1 MHIFLFGGT
10 TEGRKIA
17 EAIAEVNRAWAARD
31 AAARAAHESSGLPI
45 AAEVYVTTTYGAS
58 LLPAG
63 PGIRVHVGRLD
74 AEEMTALLEEA
85 RQATGFASDETARQ
99 QLKLMSDDS
108 DGELEKS
115 GSLKSAGQ
123 CSQAERCQLS
133 ASLLVI
139 DATHPYAAVVSE
151 HILTACA
158 AAGVRCI
165 RVEREDSG
173 AEEHGIESAQKAL
186 PEREST
192 GAGGK
197 ASASEGATL
206 HWVESIEEAA
216 VWLAREISDAK
227 CLPGI
232 SGMKTQVPGLEE
244 NGKERALAAQAAGRN
259 DALAQSDRSS
269 SEASQSP
276 NILITT
282 GSKELAPYTQI
293 PDFAA
298 RCYVRALPTVEALEK
313 CQALGFRREHL
324 ILMQGPFSEEMN
336 VAQLRYADAGY
347 LVTKAS
353 GETGGFPEKCEAA
366 LALGVE
372 VICVGR
378 PKEVSIPDA
387 TWYDRGKL
395 DAVLRRIREIGTAG
409 MCESSSEDA
418 LVTCGSGTTE
428 RSEDQA
434 EAADRAME

>member
-17 EAIAEVNRAWAARD
+17 EAIAEVNREWAARD
-31 AAARAAHESSGLPI
+31 VASSGLPI
-45 AAEVYVTTTYGAS
+45 AAEVYVTTAYGAS

-74 AEEMTALLEEA
+74 AEEMTALLEAA
-85 RQATGFASDETARQ
+85 RQATGFTSDETARQ
-99 QLKLMSDDS
+99 QLKLMPGDT

-115 GSLKSAGQ
+115 ESPKSAGQ
-123 CSQAERCQLS
+123 CRQAERCQLTGQ
-133 ASLLVI
+133 LLVI

-151 HILTACA
+151 NILTACA
-158 AAGVRCI
+158 VAGVRCI

-173 AEEHGIESAQKAL
+173 AGEHGIESAQKAL

-192 GAGGK
+192 GEDGK
-197 ASASEGATL
+197 ASASEGAAF

-216 VWLAREISDAK
+216 AWLAGES
-227 CLPGI
+227 
-232 SGMKTQVPGLEE
+232 
-244 NGKERALAAQAAGRN
+244 AQR
-259 DALAQSDRSS
+259 
-269 SEASQSP
+269 P

-282 GSKELAPYTQI
+282 GSKELTPYTQI

-313 CQALGFRREHL
+313 CQALGFRRDHL

-336 VAQLRYADAGY
+336 VAQLRYGDAGY

-372 VICVGR
+372 VICIGR

-387 TWYDRGKL
+387 AWYDREKS
-395 DAVLRRIREIGTAG
+395 DAVLRRIHEIGRAG
-409 MCESSSEDA
+409 
-418 LVTCGSGTTE
+418 TCGRSATE
-428 RSEDQA
+428 HSEKQA
-434 EAADRAME
+434 EAADRGII

>member
-17 EAIAEVNRAWAARD
+17 EAIAEVNREWAARD
-31 AAARAAHESSGLPI
+31 AAACAAHESSGLPI
-45 AAEVYVTTTYGAS
+45 AAEVNVTTAYGAS

-74 AEEMTALLEEA
+74 AEEMTTLFMEA
-85 RQATGFASDETARQ
+85 RQT
-99 QLKLMSDDS
+99 
-108 DGELEKS
+108 
-115 GSLKSAGQ
+115 SAPL
-123 CSQAERCQLS
+123 R
-133 ASLLVI
+133 VI

-151 HILTACA
+151 NILTACA

-173 AEEHGIESAQKAL
+173 AGKHGIESAQKAL
-186 PEREST
+186 PEREDT

-197 ASASEGATL
+197 ASASEGAAL

-216 VWLAREISDAK
+216 AW
-227 CLPGI
+227 
-232 SGMKTQVPGLEE
+232 
-244 NGKERALAAQAAGRN
+244 
-259 DALAQSDRSS
+259 LAQSDRSS
-269 SEASQSP
+269 SEAAQRP

-293 PDFAA
+293 PDFAT

-313 CQALGFRREHL
+313 CQALAFRRDHL

-372 VICVGR
+372 VVCIGR

-387 TWYDRGKL
+387 AWYDREKS
-395 DAVLRRIREIGTAG
+395 DAVLRRIHEIGRVG
-409 MCESSSEDA
+409 
-418 LVTCGSGTTE
+418 TCGRSATE
-428 RSEDQA
+428 RSEEQA
-434 EAADRAME
+434 EAADRSII

>member
-17 EAIAEVNRAWAARD
+17 EAIVEVNREWAARD
-31 AAARAAHESSGLPI
+31 VAACAAHESSELPI

-63 PGIRVHVGRLD
+63 PGITVHVGRLD
-74 AEEMTALLEEA
+74 AEEMTALFEA
-85 RQATGFASDETARQ
+85 AQ
-99 QLKLMSDDS
+99 QT
-108 DGELEKS
+108 
-115 GSLKSAGQ
+115 SAP
-123 CSQAERCQLS
+123 
-133 ASLLVI
+133 LLVI

-151 HILTACA
+151 NILTACA
-158 AAGVRCI
+158 AAGVHCI

-173 AEEHGIESAQKAL
+173 AGEHGTESAQKAL
-186 PEREST
+186 PEWEST
-192 GAGGK
+192 GEDGK
-197 ASASEGATL
+197 ASASEGAAL

-216 VWLAREISDAK
+216 AWLAQ
-227 CLPGI
+227 P
-232 SGMKTQVPGLEE
+232 
-244 NGKERALAAQAAGRN
+244 
-259 DALAQSDRSS
+259 DRSS
-269 SEASQSP
+269 SAAVQRL

-298 RCYVRALPTVEALEK
+298 RCYVRALPMVEALEK
-313 CQALGFRREHL
+313 CQALGFRRDHL

-366 LALGVE
+366 LALGAE

-387 TWYDRGKL
+387 AWYDREKS
-395 DAVLRRIREIGTAG
+395 DAVLRRIHEIGRVG
-409 MCESSSEDA
+409 
-418 LVTCGSGTTE
+418 TCGRSATE
-428 RSEDQA
+428 RSEKQA
-434 EAADRAME
+434 EAADCSII

>member
-17 EAIAEVNRAWAARD
+17 EAIVEVNRKWAARD
-31 AAARAAHESSGLPI
+31 EKEAMPRRDADMPVVQRSDAQEHEASAKFQYRNEWAARDVEPSGLPI
-45 AAEVYVTTTYGAS
+45 AAEVYVTTAYGAS

-63 PGIRVHVGRLD
+63 PGITVHVGRLD
-74 AEEMTALLEEA
+74 ADEMTALLEAA
-85 RQATGFASDETARQ
+85 RQATGFTSDETARQ
-99 QLKLMSDDS
+99 QLKLMPDDT

-115 GSLKSAGQ
+115 ESPKSKGQ
-123 CSQAERCQLS
+123 CRQAERCQLS
-133 ASLLVI
+133 APLLVI

-151 HILTACA
+151 NILTACA

-173 AEEHGIESAQKAL
+173 AEEHGTESAQKAL

-192 GAGGK
+192 GEDGK
-197 ASASEGATL
+197 ASAPEAAAF

-216 VWLAREISDAK
+216 AWLAQ
-227 CLPGI
+227 L
-232 SGMKTQVPGLEE
+232 
-244 NGKERALAAQAAGRN
+244 
-259 DALAQSDRSS
+259 DRSS
-269 SEASQSP
+269 SEAAQRP

-313 CQALGFRREHL
+313 CQALGFRRDHL

-372 VICVGR
+372 VVCIGR

-387 TWYDRGKL
+387 AWYDREKS
-395 DAVLRRIREIGTAG
+395 DAVLRRIHEIGSAG
-409 MCESSSEDA
+409 A
-418 LVTCGSGTTE
+418 CGRSATE
-428 RSEDQA
+428 RSEKQA
-434 EAADRAME
+434 EAADCSII

>member
-17 EAIAEVNRAWAARD
+17 EAIVEVNREWAARD
-31 AAARAAHESSGLPI
+31 AAACAAHESSELPI

-74 AEEMTALLEEA
+74 AEEMTALFEAA
-85 RQATGFASDETARQ
+85 RQATGFTSDETARQ
-99 QLKLMSDDS
+99 ELNPMPDDT
-108 DGELEKS
+108 DRELEKS
-115 GSLKSAGQ
+115 ESLKSAGQ
-123 CSQAERCQLS
+123 CRQAERCPLS
-133 ASLLVI
+133 SQLLVI

-151 HILTACA
+151 NILTACA

-173 AEEHGIESAQKAL
+173 A
-186 PEREST
+186 
-192 GAGGK
+192 GGK
-197 ASASEGATL
+197 ASASEGAAF

-216 VWLAREISDAK
+216 SW
-227 CLPGI
+227 
-232 SGMKTQVPGLEE
+232 
-244 NGKERALAAQAAGRN
+244 
-259 DALAQSDRSS
+259 LAQSDRSS
-269 SEASQSP
+269 SAAAQRP

-282 GSKELAPYTQI
+282 GSKELAPYTRI

-313 CQALGFRREHL
+313 CQALGFRRDHL

-336 VAQLRYADAGY
+336 VAQLRYAEAGY

-387 TWYDRGKL
+387 AWYDREKS
-395 DAVLRRIREIGTAG
+395 DAVLRRIHEIGRVG
-409 MCESSSEDA
+409 
-418 LVTCGSGTTE
+418 TCGRSATE
-428 RSEDQA
+428 RSEEQA
-434 EAADRAME
+434 EAADRSII

>member
-1 MHIFLFGGT
+1 MHVFLFGGT

-17 EAIAEVNRAWAARD
+17 EAIAEVNRAWAAHED
-31 AAARAAHESSGLPI
+31 AVACEAHESSELPI
-45 AAEVYVTTTYGAS
+45 TAEVYVATAYGAS

-63 PGIRVHVGRLD
+63 PGITVHVGRLD
-74 AEEMTALLEEA
+74 AEEMTALFMEA
-85 RQATGFASDETARQ
+85 RK
-99 QLKLMSDDS
+99 QLKPMPDDTN
-108 DGELEKS
+108 GEREKCEAP
-115 GSLKSAGQ
+115 KSKGR
-123 CSQAERCQLS
+123 CGQAERGQIS
-133 ASLLVI
+133 DQLLVI

-151 HILTACA
+151 NILTACA

-173 AEEHGIESAQKAL
+173 AGEHGIESAQKAL
-186 PEREST
+186 PEREDT

-216 VWLAREISDAK
+216 AWLAHETSDAK
-227 CLPGI
+227 CMPDT
-232 SGMKTQVPGLEE
+232 SGMKTQVQGLGE
-244 NGKERALAAQAAGRN
+244 NGKERTPVARVTP
-259 DALAQSDRSS
+259 R
-269 SEASQSP
+269 P

-313 CQALGFRREHL
+313 CQSLGFRRDHL

-387 TWYDRGKL
+387 AWYDREKS
-395 DAVLRRIREIGTAG
+395 DAVLRRIHEIGRV
-409 MCESSSEDA
+409 E
-418 LVTCGSGTTE
+418 TCGRSATE
-428 RSEDQA
+428 RSEEQA
-434 EAADRAME
+434 EAADRGII

>member
-17 EAIAEVNRAWAARD
+17 EAIAEVNREWAARD
-31 AAARAAHESSGLPI
+31 AAACAAHESSGLPI

-63 PGIRVHVGRLD
+63 PGITVHVGRLD
-74 AEEMTALLEEA
+74 AEEMTALFEAA
-85 RQATGFASDETARQ
+85 RQATGFTSDETARQ
-99 QLKLMSDDS
+99 ELNPMPDDT

-115 GSLKSAGQ
+115 ESLKSAGQ
-123 CSQAERCQLS
+123 CRQAERCQLS

-151 HILTACA
+151 NILTACA

-173 AEEHGIESAQKAL
+173 AEEHGTESAQKAL

-192 GAGGK
+192 GEDGK
-197 ASASEGATL
+197 ASAPEAAAF

-216 VWLAREISDAK
+216 AWLAQ
-227 CLPGI
+227 L
-232 SGMKTQVPGLEE
+232 
-244 NGKERALAAQAAGRN
+244 
-259 DALAQSDRSS
+259 DRSS
-269 SEASQSP
+269 SEAAQRP

-313 CQALGFRREHL
+313 CQALGFRRDHL

-387 TWYDRGKL
+387 AWYDREKS
-395 DAVLRRIREIGTAG
+395 DAVLRRIHEIGSAG
-409 MCESSSEDA
+409 A
-418 LVTCGSGTTE
+418 CGRSATE
-428 RSEDQA
+428 RSEKQA
-434 EAADRAME
+434 EAADCSII

>member
-17 EAIAEVNRAWAARD
+17 EAIVEVNREWAARD
-31 AAARAAHESSGLPI
+31 EKEAMPRRDADMPVVQRSDAQEHEASAKFQYRNEWAARDVEPSGLPI
-45 AAEVYVTTTYGAS
+45 AAEVYVTTAYGAS

-63 PGIRVHVGRLD
+63 PGITVHVGRLG
-74 AEEMTALLEEA
+74 AEEMTALFMEA
-85 RQATGFASDETARQ
+85 RQATGFTSDETARQ
-99 QLKLMSDDS
+99 QLKLMSDDT

-115 GSLKSAGQ
+115 ESLKSAGQ
-123 CSQAERCQLS
+123 CRQAERCQLS

-151 HILTACA
+151 NILTACA

-173 AEEHGIESAQKAL
+173 AEEHGTESAQKAL

-192 GAGGK
+192 GEDGK
-197 ASASEGATL
+197 VSASEGAAF

-216 VWLAREISDAK
+216 AWLAGES
-227 CLPGI
+227 
-232 SGMKTQVPGLEE
+232 
-244 NGKERALAAQAAGRN
+244 AQR
-259 DALAQSDRSS
+259 
-269 SEASQSP
+269 P

-282 GSKELAPYTQI
+282 GSKELAPYTRI

-313 CQALGFRREHL
+313 CQALGFRRDHL

-387 TWYDRGKL
+387 AWYDREKS
-395 DAVLRRIREIGTAG
+395 DAVLRRIHEIGRVG
-409 MCESSSEDA
+409 
-418 LVTCGSGTTE
+418 TCGRSATE
-428 RSEDQA
+428 RSEEQA
-434 EAADRAME
+434 EAADRGII

>member
-17 EAIAEVNRAWAARD
+17 EAIVEVNREWAARD
-31 AAARAAHESSGLPI
+31 AAACAAHESSELPI
-45 AAEVYVTTTYGAS
+45 AAEVYVTTAYGAS

-63 PGIRVHVGRLD
+63 PGIRVHVGGLD
-74 AEEMTALLEEA
+74 AEEMTALFMEV
-85 RQATGFASDETARQ
+85 RQE
-99 QLKLMSDDS
+99 LNPMPDDT

-115 GSLKSAGQ
+115 ESPKSAGQ
-123 CSQAERCQLS
+123 CGQAERCQLS

-151 HILTACA
+151 NILTACA

-173 AEEHGIESAQKAL
+173 AGEHGIESAQKAL
-186 PEREST
+186 PEREDT

-197 ASASEGATL
+197 ASASESAAF

-216 VWLAREISDAK
+216 AWLAGES
-227 CLPGI
+227 
-232 SGMKTQVPGLEE
+232 
-244 NGKERALAAQAAGRN
+244 AQR
-259 DALAQSDRSS
+259 
-269 SEASQSP
+269 P

-313 CQALGFRREHL
+313 CQALGFRRDHL

-372 VICVGR
+372 VICIGR

-387 TWYDRGKL
+387 AWYDREKS
-395 DAVLRRIREIGTAG
+395 DAVLRRIHEIGRAG
-409 MCESSSEDA
+409 
-418 LVTCGSGTTE
+418 TCGRSATE
-428 RSEDQA
+428 HSEKQA
-434 EAADRAME
+434 EAADRGII

>member
-17 EAIAEVNRAWAARD
+17 EAIAEVNREWAARD
-31 AAARAAHESSGLPI
+31 AAACAAHESSELPI
-45 AAEVYVTTTYGAS
+45 AAEMYVATAYGAS

-63 PGIRVHVGRLD
+63 PGITVHVGRLD
-74 AEEMTALLEEA
+74 AEEMTALFEAA
-85 RQATGFASDETARQ
+85 RQTMGFTSDETARQ
-99 QLKLMSDDS
+99 ELNPMPDDT

-115 GSLKSAGQ
+115 ESPKSAGQ
-123 CSQAERCQLS
+123 CRQAERCQLS

-151 HILTACA
+151 NILTACA

-173 AEEHGIESAQKAL
+173 AGEHGIESAQKAF
-186 PEREST
+186 PEREDT

-197 ASASEGATL
+197 ASASEGAAL

-216 VWLAREISDAK
+216 AWLEQ
-227 CLPGI
+227 P
-232 SGMKTQVPGLEE
+232 
-244 NGKERALAAQAAGRN
+244 
-259 DALAQSDRSS
+259 DRSS
-269 SEASQSP
+269 SEAAQRP

-282 GSKELAPYTQI
+282 GSKELTPYTQI

-313 CQALGFRREHL
+313 CQALGFRRDHL

-387 TWYDRGKL
+387 AWYDREKS
-395 DAVLRRIREIGTAG
+395 DAVLRRIHEIGRVG
-409 MCESSSEDA
+409 
-418 LVTCGSGTTE
+418 TCGRSATE
-428 RSEDQA
+428 RSEKQA
-434 EAADRAME
+434 EAADCSII

>member
-17 EAIAEVNRAWAARD
+17 EAIAEVNREWAAHED
-31 AAARAAHESSGLPI
+31 ATACAAHESSGLPI

-74 AEEMTALLEEA
+74 AEEMTALLMEA
-85 RQATGFASDETARQ
+85 RQATGFASDETVQ
-99 QLKLMSDDS
+99 EQLNLMSDDT

-115 GSLKSAGQ
+115 EAPKSAGR
-123 CSQAERCQLS
+123 CGQAERCQIS
-133 ASLLVI
+133 APLLVI

-197 ASASEGATL
+197 ASAPEGAAL

-216 VWLAREISDAK
+216 AW
-227 CLPGI
+227 
-232 SGMKTQVPGLEE
+232 
-244 NGKERALAAQAAGRN
+244 
-259 DALAQSDRSS
+259 LAQSDRSS
-269 SEASQSP
+269 SEAAQRP

-293 PDFAA
+293 PDFSA
-298 RCYVRALPTVEALEK
+298 RCYVRALPTVEALKK
-313 CQALGFRREHL
+313 CQALGFRRDHL
-324 ILMQGPFSEEMN
+324 ILIQGPFSEEMN

-372 VICVGR
+372 VVCVGR

-418 LVTCGSGTTE
+418 LVTCRSGTTE
-428 RSEDQA
+428 SSEDQA

>member
-17 EAIAEVNRAWAARD
+17 EAIAEVNREWAARD
-31 AAARAAHESSGLPI
+31 AAACAAHESSGLPI
-45 AAEVYVTTTYGAS
+45 AAEVYVTTAYGAS

-74 AEEMTALLEEA
+74 AEEMTALFEAA
-85 RQATGFASDETARQ
+85 RQTMGFTSDETARQ
-99 QLKLMSDDS
+99 QLKLMPDDTE
-108 DGELEKS
+108 GELEKS
-115 GSLKSAGQ
+115 ESPKSKGR
-123 CSQAERCQLS
+123 CGQAERCQLS

-151 HILTACA
+151 NILTACA

-173 AEEHGIESAQKAL
+173 AGEHGIESAQKAL

-192 GAGGK
+192 GAGEK
-197 ASASEGATL
+197 ASASEGAAF

-216 VWLAREISDAK
+216 AWLAGES
-227 CLPGI
+227 
-232 SGMKTQVPGLEE
+232 
-244 NGKERALAAQAAGRN
+244 AQR
-259 DALAQSDRSS
+259 
-269 SEASQSP
+269 P

-282 GSKELAPYTQI
+282 GSKELAPYTRI

-313 CQALGFRREHL
+313 CQTLGFRRDHL

-336 VAQLRYADAGY
+336 VAQLRYAEAGY

-372 VICVGR
+372 VICIGR

-387 TWYDRGKL
+387 AWYDREKS
-395 DAVLRRIREIGTAG
+395 DAVLRRIHEIGRVG
-409 MCESSSEDA
+409 
-418 LVTCGSGTTE
+418 TCGRSATE
-428 RSEDQA
+428 RSEKQA
-434 EAADRAME
+434 EAADCSII

>member
-1 MHIFLFGGT
+1 MHVFLFGGT

-17 EAIAEVNRAWAARD
+17 EAIVEVNREWAAHED
-31 AAARAAHESSGLPI
+31 AAACAAHESSGLPI
-45 AAEVYVTTTYGAS
+45 AAEVYVTTAYGAS

-74 AEEMTALLEEA
+74 AEEMTALFEAA
-85 RQATGFASDETARQ
+85 RQATGFTSDETARQ
-99 QLKLMSDDS
+99 QLKPMPGDTN
-108 DGELEKS
+108 GELEKS
-115 GSLKSAGQ
+115 ESPKSAGQ
-123 CSQAERCQLS
+123 CRQAERCQLS
-133 ASLLVI
+133 GQLLVI

-151 HILTACA
+151 NILTACA

-165 RVEREDSG
+165 RVERESTG
-173 AEEHGIESAQKAL
+173 VEEHDL
-186 PEREST
+186 
-192 GAGGK
+192 
-197 ASASEGATL
+197 ASEGAAL
-206 HWVESIEEAA
+206 HWVDSIEEAA
-216 VWLAREISDAK
+216 AWLAHETSDAK
-227 CLPGI
+227 CMPDT
-232 SGMKTQVPGLEE
+232 SGMKTQVQGLGE
-244 NGKERALAAQAAGRN
+244 NGKERTPAARVTP
-259 DALAQSDRSS
+259 R
-269 SEASQSP
+269 P

-313 CQALGFRREHL
+313 CQSLGFRRDHL

-387 TWYDRGKL
+387 AWYDREKS
-395 DAVLRRIREIGTAG
+395 DAVLRRIHEIGRV
-409 MCESSSEDA
+409 E
-418 LVTCGSGTTE
+418 TCGRSATE
-428 RSEDQA
+428 RSEEQA
-434 EAADRAME
+434 EAADRGII

>member
-17 EAIAEVNRAWAARD
+17 EAIAEVNREWAAHGD
-31 AAARAAHESSGLPI
+31 ASSCEAGEPSGLPI
-45 AAEVYVTTTYGAS
+45 CAEVYVATAYGAS

-74 AEEMTALLEEA
+74 AAEMRALFEN
-85 RQATGFASDETARQ
+85 ARQ
-99 QLKLMSDDS
+99 QLNPTPDEP
-108 DGELEKS
+108 DGEMEKS
-115 GSLKSAGQ
+115 ESPKSKGQ
-123 CSQAERCQLS
+123 CRQAERSQTS
-133 ASLLVI
+133 GPLLVI

-151 HILTACA
+151 NILSACA
-158 AAGVRCI
+158 ATWVRCL
-165 RVEREDSG
+165 RVEREN
-173 AEEHGIESAQKAL
+173 
-186 PEREST
+186 T
-192 GAGGK
+192 GAGEPEL
-197 ASASEGATL
+197 ATEGAAL
-206 HWVESIEEAA
+206 HWVDSIEEAA
-216 VWLAREISDAK
+216 AWLVHETSDAK
-227 CLPGI
+227 CMPAT
-232 SGMKTQVPGLEE
+232 SGMKTQVQGLGE
-244 NGKERALAAQAAGRN
+244 NGKERTLVIRTAIGY
-259 DALAQSDRSS
+259 DASEDPDRPS
-269 SEASQSP
+269 SEASHRP

-313 CQALGFRREHL
+313 CQVLGFRRDHL

-372 VICVGR
+372 VVCVGR

-387 TWYDRGKL
+387 TWYDREKL

>member
-17 EAIAEVNRAWAARD
+17 EAIAEVNREWAARD
-31 AAARAAHESSGLPI
+31 AASSGLPI
-45 AAEVYVTTTYGAS
+45 VAEVYVATAYGAS

-74 AEEMTALLEEA
+74 AEEMTALFKA
-85 RQATGFASDETARQ
+85 AQ
-99 QLKLMSDDS
+99 QT
-108 DGELEKS
+108 
-115 GSLKSAGQ
+115 
-123 CSQAERCQLS
+123 S

-151 HILTACA
+151 NILTACA

-165 RVEREDSG
+165 RVERED
-173 AEEHGIESAQKAL
+173 
-186 PEREST
+186 T

-197 ASASEGATL
+197 ASASESAAF

-216 VWLAREISDAK
+216 AWLEQ
-227 CLPGI
+227 P
-232 SGMKTQVPGLEE
+232 
-244 NGKERALAAQAAGRN
+244 
-259 DALAQSDRSS
+259 DRSS
-269 SEASQSP
+269 SEAAQRP

-293 PDFAA
+293 PDFAT

-313 CQALGFRREHL
+313 CQALGFRRDHL

-387 TWYDRGKL
+387 AWYDREKS
-395 DAVLRRIREIGTAG
+395 DAVLRRIHEIGRVG
-409 MCESSSEDA
+409 
-418 LVTCGSGTTE
+418 TCGRSATE
-428 RSEDQA
+428 RSEEQA
-434 EAADRAME
+434 EAADRGII

>member
-17 EAIAEVNRAWAARD
+17 EAIVEVNREWAARD
-31 AAARAAHESSGLPI
+31 AAACAAHESSWLPI
-45 AAEVYVTTTYGAS
+45 AAEVYVTTAYGAS

-74 AEEMTALLEEA
+74 AEEMTALFEAA
-85 RQATGFASDETARQ
+85 RQATGFTSDETARQ
-99 QLKLMSDDS
+99 QLKPMPGDT
-108 DGELEKS
+108 DGEMEKS
-115 GSLKSAGQ
+115 ESSKSAGQ
-123 CSQAERCQLS
+123 CRQAERCQLS

-151 HILTACA
+151 NILTACA

-173 AEEHGIESAQKAL
+173 AGEHGIESAQKAF
-186 PEREST
+186 PEREDT

-197 ASASEGATL
+197 ASASEGAAF

-216 VWLAREISDAK
+216 AWLAGES
-227 CLPGI
+227 
-232 SGMKTQVPGLEE
+232 
-244 NGKERALAAQAAGRN
+244 AQR
-259 DALAQSDRSS
+259 
-269 SEASQSP
+269 P

-313 CQALGFRREHL
+313 CQALGFRRDHL

-387 TWYDRGKL
+387 AWYDREKS
-395 DAVLRRIREIGTAG
+395 DAVLRRIHEIGRVG
-409 MCESSSEDA
+409 
-418 LVTCGSGTTE
+418 TCGRSATE
-428 RSEDQA
+428 RSEEQA
-434 EAADRAME
+434 EAADRGII

>member
-17 EAIAEVNRAWAARD
+17 EAIAEVNSACAEHED
-31 AAARAAHESSGLPI
+31 ATACAAHESSGLPI

-74 AEEMTALLEEA
+74 AEEMTALLMEA

-99 QLKLMSDDS
+99 QLNLMPDDT
-108 DGELEKS
+108 DGEMEKS
-115 GSLKSAGQ
+115 EAPKSKGR
-123 CSQAERCQLS
+123 CGQAERCQIS
-133 ASLLVI
+133 APLLVI

-151 HILTACA
+151 HIVTACA

-173 AEEHGIESAQKAL
+173 AEEHGIESAQKVL

-197 ASASEGATL
+197 ASAPEGAAL

-216 VWLAREISDAK
+216 AW
-227 CLPGI
+227 
-232 SGMKTQVPGLEE
+232 
-244 NGKERALAAQAAGRN
+244 
-259 DALAQSDRSS
+259 LAQSDRSS
-269 SEASQSP
+269 SEAAQRP

-282 GSKELAPYTQI
+282 GSKELAPYTQV

-313 CQALGFRREHL
+313 CQAIGFRRDHL

-372 VICVGR
+372 VVCIGR

-428 RSEDQA
+428 SSEDQA

>member
-17 EAIAEVNRAWAARD
+17 EAIAEVNREWAARD
-31 AAARAAHESSGLPI
+31 VASSGLPI
-45 AAEVYVTTTYGAS
+45 AAEVYVATAYGAS

-74 AEEMTALLEEA
+74 AEEMTALFEAA
-85 RQATGFASDETARQ
+85 RQATEFTSDETARQ
-99 QLKLMSDDS
+99 QLKPMLDDT
-108 DGELEKS
+108 DGEMEKYES
-115 GSLKSAGQ
+115 PKSAGQ
-123 CSQAERCQLS
+123 CRQAERCQLS
-133 ASLLVI
+133 GPLLVI

-151 HILTACA
+151 NILTACA

-173 AEEHGIESAQKAL
+173 AEEHGTESAQKAL

-192 GAGGK
+192 GEDGK
-197 ASASEGATL
+197 ASAPEGAAF

-216 VWLAREISDAK
+216 AWLAGES
-227 CLPGI
+227 
-232 SGMKTQVPGLEE
+232 
-244 NGKERALAAQAAGRN
+244 AQR
-259 DALAQSDRSS
+259 
-269 SEASQSP
+269 P

-282 GSKELAPYTQI
+282 GSKELTPYTQI

-313 CQALGFRREHL
+313 CQALGFRRDHL

-372 VICVGR
+372 VVCIGR

-387 TWYDRGKL
+387 AWYDREKS
-395 DAVLRRIREIGTAG
+395 DAVLRRIHEIGRAG
-409 MCESSSEDA
+409 
-418 LVTCGSGTTE
+418 TCGRSATE
-428 RSEDQA
+428 RSEEQA
-434 EAADRAME
+434 EAADRSII

>member
-17 EAIAEVNRAWAARD
+17 EAIAEVNREQ
-31 AAARAAHESSGLPI
+31 AAHGEVSVFEAGADSELPI
-45 AAEVYVTTTYGAS
+45 AAEVYVTTAYGAS

-74 AEEMTALLEEA
+74 AAEMTALFEEA
-85 RQATGFASDETARQ
+85 RQVERTQKTGP
-99 QLKLMSDDS
+99 
-108 DGELEKS
+108 
-115 GSLKSAGQ
+115 
-123 CSQAERCQLS
+123 
-133 ASLLVI
+133 LLVI

-151 HILTACA
+151 NILAACA
-158 AAGVRCI
+158 ATGVHCI
-165 RVEREDSG
+165 RVERE
-173 AEEHGIESAQKAL
+173 
-186 PEREST
+186 ST
-192 GAGGK
+192 GAEGK
-197 ASASEGATL
+197 LTAPESAAF

-216 VWLAREISDAK
+216 AWLAGES
-227 CLPGI
+227 
-232 SGMKTQVPGLEE
+232 
-244 NGKERALAAQAAGRN
+244 AQR
-259 DALAQSDRSS
+259 
-269 SEASQSP
+269 P

-282 GSKELAPYTQI
+282 GSKELTPYTQI

-313 CQALGFRREHL
+313 CQALGFRRDHL

-372 VICVGR
+372 VVCIGR

-387 TWYDRGKL
+387 AWYDREKL
-395 DAVLRRIREIGTAG
+395 DAVLRRIREIGSTG
-409 MCESSSEDA
+409 TCESSSEDA
-418 LVTCGSGTTE
+418 VATCENS
-428 RSEDQA
+428 RQ
-434 EAADRAME
+434 R

>member
-17 EAIAEVNRAWAARD
+17 EAIAEVNREWAAHED
-31 AAARAAHESSGLPI
+31 ATACAAHESSGLPI
-45 AAEVYVTTTYGAS
+45 AAEVYVTTKYGAS

-74 AEEMTALLEEA
+74 AEEMTALLEAA
-85 RQATGFASDETARQ
+85 RQATGFTSDETARQ
-99 QLKLMSDDS
+99 QLKLMPGDT

-115 GSLKSAGQ
+115 ESPKSAGQ
-123 CSQAERCQLS
+123 CRQAERCQLTGP
-133 ASLLVI
+133 LLVI

-151 HILTACA
+151 NILTACA
-158 AAGVRCI
+158 VAGVRCI

-173 AEEHGIESAQKAL
+173 AGEHGIESAQKAL

-192 GAGGK
+192 GEDGK
-197 ASASEGATL
+197 ASAPEGAAL

-216 VWLAREISDAK
+216 AW
-227 CLPGI
+227 
-232 SGMKTQVPGLEE
+232 
-244 NGKERALAAQAAGRN
+244 
-259 DALAQSDRSS
+259 LAQSDRSS
-269 SEASQSP
+269 SEAAQRP

-298 RCYVRALPTVEALEK
+298 CCYVRALPTVEALEK
-313 CQALGFRREHL
+313 CQALGFRRDHL

-372 VICVGR
+372 VVCIGR

-428 RSEDQA
+428 SSEDQA